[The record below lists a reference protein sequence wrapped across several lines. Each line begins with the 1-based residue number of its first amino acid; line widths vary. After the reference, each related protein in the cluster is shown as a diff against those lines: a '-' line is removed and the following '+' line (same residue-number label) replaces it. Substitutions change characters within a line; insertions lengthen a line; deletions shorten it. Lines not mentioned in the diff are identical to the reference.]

1 MMSEAALRSALFVPA
16 TRPDRFAK
24 AIASGADA
32 VIVDLEDSVPPERKH
47 EAREA
52 LAQYVATHPG
62 DALWVRINDGT
73 TRWFEDDLALCRSL
87 PSVAGIV
94 LPKAQKAEHVYIVSG
109 AGKPL
114 MPVIESAAGIR
125 ELDRIAAANG
135 VVRLSFGILDLM
147 VELGTR
153 PNTAAAQFLLDQMRF
168 QILVASRVHGLASSL
183 DSVYADFSDL
193 EGLAATAG
201 KARDMGFGGMLCI
214 HPAQVPVVH
223 DVYQPSAQ
231 DIEWARRVVAHVDKT
246 GEYAFRLDGRM
257 VDRPLIER
265 ARRIVGPSA

>member
-1 MMSEAALRSALFVPA
+1 MPEAALRSALFVPA
-16 TRPDRFAK
+16 IRPDRFPK

-32 VIVDLEDSVPPERKH
+32 VIVDLEDAVAPEQK
-47 EAREA
+47 AAGREA
-52 LAQYVATHPG
+52 LARYAQEHP
-62 DALWVRINDGT
+62 DDRLWVRINDGT
-73 TRWFEDDLALCRSL
+73 TAWFEEDLALCRSL
-87 PSVAGIV
+87 PSIAGIV

-114 MPVIESAAGIR
+114 MPVIESAAGVR
-125 ELDRIAAANG
+125 ELSHIAAANG

-153 PNTAAAQFLLDQMRF
+153 PGSRAAQFVLDQMRF
-168 QILVASRVHGLASSL
+168 QILVASRMHGLASPL
-183 DSVYADFSDL
+183 DSVFADFSDL
-193 EGLAATAG
+193 EGLAAAAG
-201 KARDMGFGGMLCI
+201 MARDMGFGGMLCV

-223 DVYQPSAQ
+223 DVYRPSAE
-231 DIEWARRVVAHVDKT
+231 DLDWARRVVAHADET

-265 ARRIVGPSA
+265 ARRVVRQSA